1 MESHVWVRIGAPLT
15 ESDAKFLRDLIHQ
28 KGAPARVIRLELTT
42 DQRCWCVLTRPEDM
56 ELALDLLDRN
66 FSGPDNPTRRPTRRW
81 GITNLFKRRRPAA

>member
-15 ESDAKFLRDLIHQ
+15 EADAKFLRDLIHQ
-28 KGAPARVIRLELTT
+28 KGVAARVIKLAHVT
-42 DQRCWCVLTRPEDM
+42 DARCWCVLTRPEDM
-56 ELALDLLDRN
+56 ELALDLHDRN

>member
-15 ESDAKFLRDLIHQ
+15 EADAKFLRDLIHQ
-28 KGAPARVIRLELTT
+28 KGVAARVIKLAHLT
-42 DQRCWCVLTRPEDM
+42 DARCWCVLTRPEDM